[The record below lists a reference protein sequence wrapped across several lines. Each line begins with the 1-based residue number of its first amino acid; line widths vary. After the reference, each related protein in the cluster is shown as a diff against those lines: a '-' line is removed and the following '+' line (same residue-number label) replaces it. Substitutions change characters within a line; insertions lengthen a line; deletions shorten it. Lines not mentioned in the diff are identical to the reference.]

1 MTISLLVIQLACSSL
16 LAVLVASGLRY
27 LLIRPRIWHAPPTNL
42 VVLAA
47 HPDDCVVLAG
57 EYALWVLAQGM
68 KVDIAYFTSGADDPA
83 SSRAKT
89 REREALAAWSS
100 VGVPETNLHFLE
112 YGQSPMKGSCI
123 LDESDLAGAT
133 EAIKNIIVSAM
144 PGTAIFVPAAG
155 ETHADHR
162 TTRRVGLAAV
172 IASGRKDLLVLE
184 APEYNPCLSLARSPG
199 KVVRYFL
206 KALPLI
212 WRFGGKVDTSA
223 FPGFIRGGGA
233 YMLGDAAIS
242 DRKNQMLRHFASEDG
257 EKLVR
262 HFGFQNQFRPVTLPV
277 SPRDEEFGT
286 GFVKFGRYR
295 FGWSVIGLWFAIY
308 LLAMGFFWRIPETM
322 AAISPG
328 NTLLLPGCGALAVVL
343 VLAII
348 RARRGVE
355 SVLLYG
361 SGIVGMTGGLIAS
374 FG

>member
-16 LAVLVASGLRY
+16 LAVLVTSGIRY
-27 LLIRPRIWHAPPTNL
+27 LLIRPRNWHSPATNL

-68 KVDIAYFTSGADDPA
+68 KVDIVYFTSGADDPA

-123 LDESDLAGAT
+123 LDESALAGAT

-223 FPGFIRGGGA
+223 FPGFIRGDGA
-233 YMLGDAAIS
+233 YMLGDEAIS
-242 DRKNQMLRHFASEDG
+242 DRKNQMFRHFASEDG

-262 HFGFQNQFRPVTLPV
+262 HFGFQNQFRPVIFPI
-277 SPRDEEFGT
+277 SPQDEHYGA
-286 GFVKFGRYR
+286 GFVKIGKYR
-295 FGWSVIGLWFAIY
+295 FGLSVVGLWFAIY
-308 LLAMGFFWRIPETM
+308 LLTIGLFWQIPEKMTT
-322 AAISPG
+322 INPG
-328 NTLLLPGCGALAVVL
+328 SKLLLPVCGMLTIFLLYAGT
-343 VLAII
+343 
-348 RARRGVE
+348 RAHRRAE
-355 SVLLYG
+355 SVLLYV
-361 SGIVGMTGGLIAS
+361 SGIVGIIGGLLRIT
-374 FG
+374 